1 MKKENAIKKTR
12 RYNVYGFE
20 NLVDFYKGNLDFE
33 GERSK

>member
-1 MKKENAIKKTR
+1 MKKGNTMKKTG

-20 NLVDFYKGNLDFE
+20 NLVDFYKENLDFE